1 LKDGARRISESGEQG
16 CEEAGEAV
24 GRRGRWVGGFRVQK
38 PLKDRD
44 TAMNIRF
51 EMEQMEVDARVPYC
65 AIEATR
71 TESESLPDIL
81 KEEISFNLSFQ
92 SNLFIRSVFKLL
104 QLPTIKR
111 RGKLTQHTGGNID
124 TGPDMPFVIE
134 DLT

>member
-1 LKDGARRISESGEQG
+1 
-16 CEEAGEAV
+16 
-24 GRRGRWVGGFRVQK
+24 
-38 PLKDRD
+38 
-44 TAMNIRF
+44 
-51 EMEQMEVDARVPYC
+51 MEVDARVPYC
-65 AIEATR
+65 TIEATR

-92 SNLFIRSVFKLL
+92 SNLFIRSVFKRL

-111 RGKLTQHTGGNID
+111 GGKLTQHTGSNID